1 MRRSLESLEEHKREL
16 VATLHHLLGQGE
28 GARGLVLNLV
38 TGFHAADIADIL
50 DVLEPDEAAKVLSLL
65 DEETASDAL
74 TEMEDAART
83 AVMEQVAPHD
93 IASLVEAMESDD
105 AADVVADLP
114 EERVQE
120 VLKHVAEEDR
130 EEIEELLVHEE
141 DTAGGLMAAE
151 FVAVPESASV
161 TEAIEAIRQAVEE
174 TEAIYYVY
182 VVDERGRL
190 TGLLSLRDLLLAPS
204 ARHVNDFMSSEVV
217 SVPVDMDQED
227 VAHLVQQYDLAAIP
241 VVDAEGRLVGR
252 VTHDD
257 IADVLE
263 EESEEDFR
271 RLAGV
276 SEGFFHERSSLRIAG
291 SRLPWLMVSVF
302 GALVAAL
309 VIHRNEDLIRQLT
322 AIAAFIPVIIA
333 VAGSTGLQ
341 SSIVV
346 VRGLA
351 TGQADLVH
359 IGRTVFREI
368 RVGLIIGIVCGL
380 LVGAVSWLTLRQPEM
395 GLVVGLSMLS
405 AIAVAATM
413 GAAVPLTLDRLKAD
427 PALATGPFIT
437 MTNDIVGLLIYF
449 GFAGTLLRAFG
460 LI

>member
-1 MRRSLESLEEHKREL
+1 MY
-16 VATLHHLLGQGE
+16 
-28 GARGLVLNLV
+28 
-38 TGFHAADIADIL
+38 
-50 DVLEPDEAAKVLSLL
+50 
-65 DEETASDAL
+65 ETA
-74 TEMEDAART
+74 
-83 AVMEQVAPHD
+83 
-93 IASLVEAMESDD
+93 
-105 AADVVADLP
+105 
-114 EERVQE
+114 
-120 VLKHVAEEDR
+120 
-130 EEIEELLVHEE
+130 
-141 DTAGGLMAAE
+141 
-151 FVAVPESASV
+151 
-161 TEAIEAIRQAVEE
+161 
-174 TEAIYYVY
+174 
-182 VVDERGRL
+182 
-190 TGLLSLRDLLLAPS
+190 
-204 ARHVNDFMSSEVV
+204 
-217 SVPVDMDQED
+217 
-227 VAHLVQQYDLAAIP
+227 
-241 VVDAEGRLVGR
+241 
-252 VTHDD
+252 
-257 IADVLE
+257 
-263 EESEEDFR
+263 
-271 RLAGV
+271 
-276 SEGFFHERSSLRIAG
+276 
-291 SRLPWLMVSVF
+291 
-302 GALVAAL
+302 
-309 VIHRNEDLIRQLT
+309 IRQLT